1 MELRKRYKHLKFPE
15 AVIRRAISAIQSL
28 AKDNTPGKFGLLEI
42 SNKDETWKY
51 DDVEDFFAEFPKGDD
66 VHLMFTVPLTKE
78 YWECRL
84 SYIVSGCWTLISV
97 DSQERHEVNSIINIF
112 RESHNQ
118 AIPFHIVEPSG
129 KDESDFKVFIGHG
142 RSRVWEELKNH
153 LQDKHGQSVVAFE
166 SGARAGHH
174 IRDILDEMLTESSL
188 AFLVLTGEDETADQ
202 CLRARQN
209 VIHETGLFQGKLGFS
224 RAIVLLEEGVEEFS
238 NLAGIQHIS
247 FPEGHISETFGE
259 VLAVIRRESDRTI
272 RKSQ

>member
-1 MELRKRYKHLKFPE
+1 MELRKTYKHLKFPE
-15 AVIRRAISAIQSL
+15 AVIRRAILAVQSL
-28 AKDNTPGKFGLLEI
+28 AKDNKPGKFELLEI

-51 DDVEDFFAEFPKGDD
+51 GDVEDFFAEFPKSDD

-97 DSQERHEVNSIINIF
+97 DSQNRHEINSIINIF
-112 RESHNQ
+112 RESENQ
-118 AIPFHIVEPSG
+118 AIPFHVVEKS
-129 KDESDFKVFIGHG
+129 EENENDFKVFIGHG
-142 RSRVWEELKNH
+142 RSKVWEELKNH

-188 AFLVLTGEDETADQ
+188 AFLILTGEDETANQ

-224 RAIVLLEEGVEEFS
+224 KAIVLLEEGVEEFS

-247 FPEGHISETFGE
+247 FPKGHISETFGE
-259 VLAVIRRESDRTI
+259 VLAVIKRETDRPT
-272 RKSQ
+272 RKSH

>member
-1 MELRKRYKHLKFPE
+1 M
-15 AVIRRAISAIQSL
+15 
-28 AKDNTPGKFGLLEI
+28 
-42 SNKDETWKY
+42 
-51 DDVEDFFAEFPKGDD
+51 
-66 VHLMFTVPLTKE
+66 E
-78 YWECRL
+78 YWNCRL
-84 SYIVSGCWTLISV
+84 SYSVSGCWTRINV
-97 DSQERHEVNSIINIF
+97 DSQNRHEINSIINVF
-112 RESHNQ
+112 RESENQ
-118 AIPFHIVEPSG
+118 AIPFHVVEKSEE
-129 KDESDFKVFIGHG
+129 DESDFKVFIGHG
-142 RSRVWEELKNH
+142 RSKVWEELMNH

-247 FPEGHISETFGE
+247 FPKGHIGETFGE
-259 VLAVIRRESDRTI
+259 VLAVIKRETDRPT
-272 RKSQ
+272 RKSHELC